1 MLEHIPEWLGA
12 SLRGVRA
19 GAEHLA
25 IVQPALGSGYAP
37 IVLSS
42 PAFGDWAQ
50 LPVRFTADGA
60 GVSPPLAWEAV
71 PPGTQ
76 SLALIVEDADSPT
89 LAPLVHAIVWGMA
102 PDTGRIAEGAI
113 VDGAI
118 VDSGATGEIGR
129 NSFLAQG
136 WLAPDPPSGHGEHRY
151 VFQLFALDV
160 TAEDLGDA
168 PGRSAVLNAMQRH
181 VIGAGMLTGLYSR
194 GEVVDAPV
202 ASATAVGGAALA

>member
-12 SLRGVRA
+12 SLRNVRA
-19 GAEHLA
+19 GAEHLT
-25 IVQPALGSGYAP
+25 IVNSALGNAYVP

-42 PAFGDWAQ
+42 PAFGDWAE

-60 GVSPPLAWEAV
+60 GVSPPLVWDAV

-89 LAPLVHAIVWGMA
+89 PAPLVHAIVWGMA

-113 VDGAI
+113 VEG
-118 VDSGATGEIGR
+118 GATGEIGR
-129 NSFLAQG
+129 NSYLAQG

-160 TAEDLGDA
+160 AAEDLGDA
-168 PGRSAVLNAMQRH
+168 PGRGAVLNAMQGN
-181 VIGAGMLTGLYSR
+181 VIGAGMLTGLYAR

-202 ASATAVGGAALA
+202 GEGGAPLPV

>member
-19 GAEHLA
+19 GAEHLT
-25 IVQPALGSGYAP
+25 IVNSALGNGYAP
-37 IVLSS
+37 ITLSS
-42 PAFGDWAQ
+42 PAFGDWTEMP
-50 LPVRFTADGA
+50 LRFTADGD
-60 GVSPPLAWEAV
+60 GVSPPLVWDAV
-71 PPGTQ
+71 PAGTQ

-89 LAPLVHAIVWGMA
+89 PAPLVHAILWGMA
-102 PDTGRIAEGAI
+102 ADTGRIPEGDIAA
-113 VDGAI
+113 D
-118 VDSGATGEIGR
+118 GATGEVGR
-129 NSFLAQG
+129 NSYLAQG

-168 PGRSAVLNAMQRH
+168 PGRGAVLNAMQGH

-202 ASATAVGGAALA
+202 VDPGIAPLLA

>member
-12 SLRGVRA
+12 SLRNVRA
-19 GAEHLA
+19 GAEHLT
-25 IVQPALGSGYAP
+25 IVNSALGNAYAP

-42 PAFGDWAQ
+42 PAFGDWAE

-60 GVSPPLAWEAV
+60 GVSPPLVWDAV

-89 LAPLVHAIVWGMA
+89 PAPLVHAIVWGMA
-102 PDTGRIAEGAI
+102 ADTGRIAEGAI
-113 VDGAI
+113 VEGSA
-118 VDSGATGEIGR
+118 SGEIGR
-129 NSFLAQG
+129 NSYLAQG

-160 TAEDLGDA
+160 VAEDLGDA
-168 PGRSAVLNAMQRH
+168 PGRGAVLNAMQGH
-181 VIGAGMLTGLYSR
+181 VIGAGMLTGLYAR

-202 ASATAVGGAALA
+202 ATGVAPLPA

>member
-12 SLRGVRA
+12 SLRNVRA
-19 GAEHLA
+19 GAEHLT
-25 IVQPALGSGYAP
+25 IVNSALGNNYAP
-37 IVLSS
+37 IALSS
-42 PAFGDWAQ
+42 PAFGDWAE

-60 GVSPPLAWEAV
+60 GVSPPLVWDAV

-113 VDGAI
+113 VEG
-118 VDSGATGEIGR
+118 GATGEIGR

-168 PGRSAVLNAMQRH
+168 PGRGAVLNAMQGH

-194 GEVVDAPV
+194 GEVVDAPM
-202 ASATAVGGAALA
+202 ADATAVTALGGAALA